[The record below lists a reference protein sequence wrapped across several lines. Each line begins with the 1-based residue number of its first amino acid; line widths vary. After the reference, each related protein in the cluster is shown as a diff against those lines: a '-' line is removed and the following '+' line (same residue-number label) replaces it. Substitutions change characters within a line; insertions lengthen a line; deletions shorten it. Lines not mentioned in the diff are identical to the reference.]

1 MVNRHVYFDTA
12 TLYYRAYY
20 AVPEKI
26 VAPDG
31 TPSGAVRG
39 FLDMVSTLLTQFP
52 PSDVVFA
59 WDDDW
64 RPAWRVALVPSYKTH
79 RAEDSDGVEV
89 EVVPDTL
96 GPQID
101 AISHILDSIGLPRI
115 GQEGHEADDI
125 LGSLVHQR
133 PGATSVVTGDRDLF
147 QLVDDDKD
155 VQVVSIIK
163 GVKNLEVIDDA
174 YLMNR
179 FGVTGSQYVDYATLR
194 GDASDGLPGVKGI
207 GEKTASALMSE
218 YGSLANLVSAVQ
230 AGTADV
236 KPAVKDRIASHV
248 EYIEAATQVV
258 RTRTDA
264 KIPKSLAIP
273 KRLASPADLD
283 FLVADWGI
291 ERQVARLLKTLNI
304 G

>member
-39 FLDMVSTLLTQFP
+39 FLDMVSTLLAQFP

-79 RAEDSDGVEV
+79 RAEDSDGIEI

-96 GPQID
+96 SPQID

-147 QLVDDDKD
+147 QLVNDDND

-179 FGVTGSQYVDYATLR
+179 FGVTGKQYVDYATLR

-207 GEKTASALMSE
+207 GEKTASTLMAE
-218 YGSLANLVSAVQ
+218 FGSLANLVSAVQ
-230 AGTADV
+230 EGTADV

-248 EYIEAATQVV
+248 DYIEAATQVV

-264 KIPKSLAIP
+264 KLPKTLSLPKAI
-273 KRLASPADLD
+273 ASPADLD

-291 ERQVARLLKTLNI
+291 ERQVTRLLKTLNI